1 MNIALYRRRG
11 TVEYK
16 KDRLINDLK
25 GVAAD
30 ADDLLAAVANST
42 AEEFAGARARIEER
56 LDEAKARLDD
66 ARIAVSQNVRHAV
79 DATQEYARENP
90 WKAFGIP
97 AVAALVVFILVSRR
111 R

>member
-16 KDRLINDLK
+16 KERLVNDLK

-42 AEEFAGARARIEER
+42 AEEFASARAKIEER

-66 ARIAVSQNVRHAV
+66 ARVAVGQKVRHAA

-97 AVAALVVFILVSRR
+97 AVVALVVFVLLSRR
-111 R
+111 